1 MEQRVRKQR
10 ELRYNLTNGIHSTFI
25 RHLFNMGGHFT
36 MAQPQTEKRSTRR
49 FSLEL
54 PVTVVESEL
63 SVATAQTRDVSSRG
77 VYIYLDSEIAQG
89 VPLEFVMTLPTEIT
103 LSDPIRVRCSGRVLR
118 VEKNGDRQGVAVSI
132 ERYDFM
138 SEE

>member
-1 MEQRVRKQR
+1 
-10 ELRYNLTNGIHSTFI
+10 
-25 RHLFNMGGHFT
+25 MGAHFT
-36 MAQPQTEKRSTRR
+36 MAQPQPEKRFTRR

-54 PVTVVESEL
+54 PVKLLDHEHGV
-63 SVATAQTRDVSSRG
+63 TAQTRDVSSRG
-77 VYIYLDSEIAQG
+77 VYVYLDSEIAEG

>member
-1 MEQRVRKQR
+1 
-10 ELRYNLTNGIHSTFI
+10 
-25 RHLFNMGGHFT
+25 

-54 PVTVVESEL
+54 PVTVVESERN
-63 SVATAQTRDVSSRG
+63 VATAQTRDVSSRG
-77 VYIYLDSEIAQG
+77 VYVYLDSEIAEG

-118 VEKNGDRQGVAVSI
+118 VEKNGGRQGVAVSI